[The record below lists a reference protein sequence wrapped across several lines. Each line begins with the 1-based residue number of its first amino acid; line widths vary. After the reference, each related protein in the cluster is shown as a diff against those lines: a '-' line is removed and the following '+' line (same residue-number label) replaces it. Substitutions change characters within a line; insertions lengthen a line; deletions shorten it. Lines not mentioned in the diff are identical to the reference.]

1 MHQSS
6 AVNGNGNTVVQIEGN
21 GNTIVLGTPY
31 LKLTRFEADQTG
43 ELTDLRLDHLRL
55 LLPTARAIPLVGR
68 DEEMASLLQFVRDDS
83 PRDIRARVLTGGGGS
98 GKTRLALE
106 LCHRIKTTWNAG
118 FVTTQALDRFSKQQ
132 DASDWGWQ
140 KPTLIVFDYAAAH
153 AAVLTDWLT
162 ELQDRPPPP
171 HPLRLLLLER
181 HADVDSGWHQAV
193 FSPGGWSHMRKREL
207 LDPPEPVAI
216 RSLPEQADRL
226 AIVSAV
232 VERVAPELLEKLVS
246 EPALTQQLSQ
256 SPWGGDPLYLAMAAL
271 TIARSGNTS
280 ALRLGRTDLA
290 LEVAGHEQQR
300 LRQLANSHGLD
311 ANLLEHL
318 CACVTLAQ
326 GMPRAEA
333 MALAQSEKAATGFQN
348 ADAPARLVDALQ
360 QAFPEDQGLAP
371 IRPDLIGEAF
381 LLRVWTQPERAQA
394 IERLFEGKPQAVVE
408 SLVRLMQ
415 DFDASSEVPHIWFS
429 SLIKAHKG
437 DEERLELMNDAAPDI
452 SVALSRIKL
461 DLASRLFD
469 LCQREPKANPER
481 NALKFLQLSLA
492 LHRNGQSQIALSVAK
507 QAVALYGNLAR
518 ERPETFMHHLATSI
532 SNVAN
537 FLTELGE
544 PENALTHAE
553 YAVALHQKL
562 AERRPFTFTPHW
574 AISLHNLAYLLSE
587 LGQSEKALAIA
598 EQVVTLHRELENQ
611 HPDTF
616 TSDLASSLNILGNVL
631 SDLGKSEK
639 ALAVAME
646 AADLYRELARQRPDA
661 FTPDLAMSLNNLATR
676 LSERGKP
683 EIGLTT
689 AVEAARLYRELARQ
703 RPDAFTPDLARSLIV
718 LALRNEEFSNTANA
732 HELAKEAVKTLAP
745 VFMSLPSVH
754 RHLMA
759 SILKDY
765 LSLCQAA
772 QQEPDDELL
781 SSLIPFL
788 QPPPEPKD

>member
-68 DEEMASLLQFVRDDS
+68 DEEMASLLQFVKDDS

-106 LCHRIKTTWNAG
+106 LCHRIKATWNAG
-118 FVTTQALDRFSKQQ
+118 FVTTQALARFFKQQ

-153 AAVLTDWLT
+153 AAVLTQWLT

-193 FSPGGWSHMRKREL
+193 FSPGGWGHLRKREL

-216 RSLPEQADRL
+216 RSLPKPADRL
-226 AIVSAV
+226 AILSAV
-232 VERVAPELLEKLVS
+232 VERCAPELLEKLVN
-246 EPALTQQLSQ
+246 EPALPQQLSQ

-271 TIARSGNTS
+271 TIARSGDTS

-318 CACVTLAQ
+318 CACITLAQ

-333 MALAQSEKAATGFQN
+333 MALAESEKTATGFQN
-348 ADAPARLVDALQ
+348 ADAPARLVDALH
-360 QAFPEDQGLAP
+360 QAFPEGDDIAP

-415 DFDASSEVPHIWFS
+415 DFDASSEVPHHWFS
-429 SLIKAHKG
+429 SLIEAHK
-437 DEERLELMNDAAPDI
+437 DDRERLELIDDSAPDI
-452 SVALSRIKL
+452 SVALSRINL
-461 DLASRLFD
+461 DLAQRQFD
-469 LCQREPKANPER
+469 LNQSESVADPARKAHR
-481 NALKFLQLSLA
+481 YQMLCNAFSS
-492 LHRNGQSQIALSVAK
+492 NGQPEKALTAAQEAEAIYREIAQQK
-507 QAVALYGNLAR
+507 
-518 ERPETFMHHLATSI
+518 PETFSYGWAKSLHTLASSFNALGQTENSLPFAHAAEELIHHLAERQPDVFVNDWATSL
-532 SNVAN
+532 SNLA
-537 FLTELGE
+537 G
-544 PENALTHAE
+544 
-553 YAVALHQKL
+553 YLHKL
-562 AERRPFTFTPHW
+562 A
-574 AISLHNLAYLLSE
+574 L
-587 LGQSEKALAIA
+587 
-598 EQVVTLHRELENQ
+598 
-611 HPDTF
+611 
-616 TSDLASSLNILGNVL
+616 
-631 SDLGKSEK
+631 
-639 ALAVAME
+639 
-646 AADLYRELARQRPDA
+646 
-661 FTPDLAMSLNNLATR
+661 
-676 LSERGKP
+676 
-683 EIGLTT
+683 
-689 AVEAARLYRELARQ
+689 
-703 RPDAFTPDLARSLIV
+703 
-718 LALRNEEFSNTANA
+718 
-732 HELAKEAVKTLAP
+732 
-745 VFMSLPSVH
+745 
-754 RHLMA
+754 
-759 SILKDY
+759 
-765 LSLCQAA
+765 
-772 QQEPDDELL
+772 
-781 SSLIPFL
+781 
-788 QPPPEPKD
+788 